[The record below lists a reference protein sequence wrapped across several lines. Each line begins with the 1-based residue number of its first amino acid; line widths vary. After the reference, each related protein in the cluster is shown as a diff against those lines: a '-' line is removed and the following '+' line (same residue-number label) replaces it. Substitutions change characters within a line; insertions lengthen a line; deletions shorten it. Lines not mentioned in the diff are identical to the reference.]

1 MKLQVSNMVAFILA
15 STQQRRCISLKW
27 FSFITSI
34 NPGYW
39 CYPILWFL
47 TWWRWS
53 PFLQKFS
60 SCPWSSLTSVPCCWT
75 DGKSSKLK
83 LPEKNK
89 LGQNVFCRLKGSIW
103 HVSTSAGGNQVR
115 NKIFI
120 PNFFPVSK
128 EKKKNSLYL
137 IYSLSA
143 AASFSC
149 SSQQMFVVIV
159 RDACALMSTC
169 PQIVNEPFDFSLPWW
184 IFTQM
189 SQTCLPLLFFHLSS
203 PHFIRTLYQRTF
215 RDAIKLLAWTTSQ
228 HFSML
233 IIKSTVSCWLQ
244 WKKSSL
250 KSNLKINW
258 VHWAAVSGK
267 QNSCGTFA

>member
-15 STQQRRCISLKW
+15 STQQRGCISLKW

-83 LPEKNK
+83 LPKKTK
-89 LGQNVFCRLKGSIW
+89 LGQNVFCRLNGSIW
-103 HVSTSAGGNQVR
+103 CVSTSAGGNKVR

-128 EKKKNSLYL
+128 EEEKTSLYL
-137 IYSLSA
+137 KFPLG
-143 AASFSC
+143 C
-149 SSQQMFVVIV
+149 
-159 RDACALMSTC
+159 C
-169 PQIVNEPFDFSLPWW
+169 
-184 IFTQM
+184 
-189 SQTCLPLLFFHLSS
+189 LLFMFLPADVCCDCQGCMCSHVDMPPDCKWAFWFQSPMMDFHTDVTNLFAFTVFLTYRLCTLSEV
-203 PHFIRTLYQRTF
+203 
-215 RDAIKLLAWTTSQ
+215 
-228 HFSML
+228 
-233 IIKSTVSCWLQ
+233 STKGHSEMW
-244 WKKSSL
+244 
-250 KSNLKINW
+250 
-258 VHWAAVSGK
+258 
-267 QNSCGTFA
+267 